1 MRREHRET
9 LKWESCVSTGRA
21 PGRPAAPGK
30 AEAPERPAALRQ
42 GRGEPQGRKC
52 SEFRDS
58 VKGGGRMLNY
68 LIRNSFLLIHV
79 IMIFW
84 NIR

>member
-9 LKWESCVSTGRA
+9 LKWESCVSTCRA
-21 PGRPAAPGK
+21 PGRPAALG
-30 AEAPERPAALRQ
+30 Q
-42 GRGEPQGRKC
+42 GRGEPQGGKC

-58 VKGGGRMLNY
+58 VKGGGRILNY